1 MDRLT
6 PLIAL
11 CLLLIAGTGC
21 QRGTTG
27 GYGQGPDVLWSYH
40 LGSSRDLTADYIGDN
55 ILIASSTS
63 SLDWVDV
70 RTGSARYSVS
80 DPNMYNNGLMWF
92 ASPDGQVYYM
102 LRTGYSSYT
111 PGGGPP
117 PEVLNCRD
125 SAGKLQ
131 WEVNMPPGDYLSS
144 TAIAADRIFLILD
157 SGNVMAV
164 SRQGEMLWFRDL
176 HAERLTGFAAF
187 VSRHFVYIDKD
198 GYLSVADMEGEL
210 VWKSDHP
217 MGYFSSTLELE
228 DGSLAL
234 YDYPLVLRY
243 YNQQGELLWRADFD
257 DYRPDAKGLTGGDMV
272 SQFNVD
278 RMFDALP
285 GNGCAVAHPDGA
297 ISAYDSAGKLLWRS
311 QPTGTAQLICS
322 DEHGNVFGSVRG
334 GSLNAYDAIGRLV
347 WVEDGLGLLNSAPST
362 DGLGQVFI
370 ETDSTLFCLRPRIPE
385 IK

>member
-125 SAGKLQ
+125 SAGK
-131 WEVNMPPGDYLSS
+131 
-144 TAIAADRIFLILD
+144 R
-157 SGNVMAV
+157 
-164 SRQGEMLWFRDL
+164 
-176 HAERLTGFAAF
+176 
-187 VSRHFVYIDKD
+187 RHQ
-198 GYLSVADMEGEL
+198 
-210 VWKSDHP
+210 H
-217 MGYFSSTLELE
+217 
-228 DGSLAL
+228 
-234 YDYPLVLRY
+234 
-243 YNQQGELLWRADFD
+243 
-257 DYRPDAKGLTGGDMV
+257 RP
-272 SQFNVD
+272 
-278 RMFDALP
+278 
-285 GNGCAVAHPDGA
+285 
-297 ISAYDSAGKLLWRS
+297 
-311 QPTGTAQLICS
+311 
-322 DEHGNVFGSVRG
+322 
-334 GSLNAYDAIGRLV
+334 
-347 WVEDGLGLLNSAPST
+347 
-362 DGLGQVFI
+362 
-370 ETDSTLFCLRPRIPE
+370 
-385 IK
+385 